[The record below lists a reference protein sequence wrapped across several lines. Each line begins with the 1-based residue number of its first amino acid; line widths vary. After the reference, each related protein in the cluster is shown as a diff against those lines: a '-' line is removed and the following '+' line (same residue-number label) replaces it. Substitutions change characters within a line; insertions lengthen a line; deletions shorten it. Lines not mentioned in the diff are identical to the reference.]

1 MDELVD
7 SVAIDGPAGSGK
19 SSVAKRIA
27 KAKGWLYVDTG
38 AMYRA
43 IAHKALVLGM
53 NLEDEAAM
61 IAMARATNIGFDSTG
76 AKVLLD
82 DADVSTEIRSPE
94 VARNVKYA
102 ARVPDIRRLL
112 VAKQQEMSHKLP
124 VVMEGRDIT
133 TVVLPHAR
141 YKFFL
146 TASPEVR
153 AERRCAEMRAAGREV
168 DLNGI
173 LEDIKARDAA
183 DYEVGPMKDA
193 RDRAMAQDGI
203 VFLDTSDLDET
214 QVVEKMLAS
223 MD

>member
-1 MDELVD
+1 MVELVD

-27 KAKGWLYVDTG
+27 AAKGYLYVDTG

-43 IAHKALVLGM
+43 VAHKAMSLDM

-61 IAMARATNIGFDSTG
+61 ANLARNTDIGFDTTG
-76 AKVLLD
+76 SKVLLD
-82 DADVSTEIRSPE
+82 GVDVSAEIRSPE

-102 ARVPDIRRLL
+102 ARAPDVRRLL
-112 VAKQQEMSHKLP
+112 VARQQEMSRKRP

-153 AERRCAEMRAAGREV
+153 AERRCAEMSEVGRKV
-168 DLNGI
+168 DLAGI
-173 LEDIKARDAA
+173 LEDIKTRDDS
-183 DYEVGPMKDA
+183 DYKVGPMKEA
-193 RDRAMAQDGI
+193 RDRALAGDGI
-203 VFLDTSDLDET
+203 VLLDTSDLTET

-223 MD
+223 ME